1 MSSETVFFILR
12 ALAGLA
18 LLGFLLTLYVLIWR
32 RFKQTQRQLESARA
46 AYGHLTALTDI
57 DGRFMPDDSRFALSP
72 LTTLGRSVS
81 NSIVVDDSFA
91 SDRHARIVLQDGQW
105 WLEDCNSRNGTRLN
119 GETIGQRAILA
130 GGDVIG
136 IGGRHYKLELVK

>member
-1 MSSETVFFILR
+1 MSSETVFFMLR

-32 RFKQTQRQLESARA
+32 SFKQMQRQLESTRA
-46 AYGHLTALTDI
+46 AYGHLTALIEI
-57 DGRFMPDDSRFALSP
+57 DGQLMPAGRRFALST

-81 NSIVVDDSFA
+81 NSIMVDDSFA

-105 WLEDCNSRNGTRLN
+105 WLEDCSSRNGTRLN
-119 GETIGQRAILA
+119 DETIRQRTILTD
-130 GGDVIG
+130 GDIIG
-136 IGGRHYKLELVK
+136 IGSLHYKLELVK